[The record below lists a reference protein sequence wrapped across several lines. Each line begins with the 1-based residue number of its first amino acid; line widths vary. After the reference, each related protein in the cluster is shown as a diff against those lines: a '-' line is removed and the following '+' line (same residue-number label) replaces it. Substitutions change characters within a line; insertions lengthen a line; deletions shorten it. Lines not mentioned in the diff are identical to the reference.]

1 MRLLEDEYSDQILWA
16 VRAISTY
23 VTFYKA
29 VIPARYWTEL
39 ENGLPQNQSI
49 EVQRWPAKNGLTTG
63 FDLAEPAGRRS
74 VLTALIKIRDSLL
87 QGEGEVS

>member
-1 MRLLEDEYSDQILWA
+1 M
-16 VRAISTY
+16 
-23 VTFYKA
+23 
-29 VIPARYWTEL
+29 IPARYWTEL

-74 VLTALIKIRDSLL
+74 VLTALIKIRESIL
-87 QGEGEVS
+87 QEENDE